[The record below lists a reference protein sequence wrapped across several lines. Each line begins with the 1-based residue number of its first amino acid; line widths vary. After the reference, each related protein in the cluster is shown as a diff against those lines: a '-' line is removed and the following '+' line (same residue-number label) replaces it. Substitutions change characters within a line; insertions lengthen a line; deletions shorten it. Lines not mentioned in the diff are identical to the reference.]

1 MREKSK
7 AQIYLEQ
14 VEKLDALIECKKVEQ
29 QQWRDL
35 ALSITAGMGGERVQA
50 YGSQSKLADA
60 VSKCVDMEGDIAA
73 VIDSLIATKAEVVHT
88 IEQVDN
94 PTEYKLLHMR
104 YIQHLPLKV
113 IADKFGGCDYTWATT
128 THGRA
133 IRSVEAIM
141 AERV

>member
-7 AQIYLEQ
+7 AQTYLEQ
-14 VEKLDALIECKKVEQ
+14 VAKLDALIECKQTEQ

-35 ALSITAGMGGERVQA
+35 AQSITAGMGGERVQA
-50 YGSQSKLADA
+50 SGSQSKLADA
-60 VSKCVDMEGDIAA
+60 VAKCVDMEGEIAA
-73 VIDSLIATKAEVVHT
+73 VIDSLIATKSEVVHT

-94 PTEYKLLHMR
+94 ATEYKLLHMR

-113 IADKFGGCDYTWATT
+113 IADKFLSDYTWATT

-133 IRSVEAIM
+133 IKSVEAIM
-141 AERV
+141 AK